1 MTLMS
6 LAGENRSVRWG
17 LLISLAVN
25 LFFVGTIGALAVRSY
40 LASELPVT
48 QSRRTA
54 EARIDR
60 IAATLPAADAASLR
74 AKFESERATAEAAR
88 EAYDRSLE
96 QVRTALRAEPFDG
109 SSLTAAMADARSERV
124 ALDQVLH
131 EIIAASAAQMSP
143 EGRSR
148 LADWTPPPHPM
159 SCVR

>member
-1 MTLMS
+1 MTLRS
-6 LAGENRSVRWG
+6 LAGESRFVRWA

-25 LFFVGTIGALAVRSY
+25 LFFVGTIGALAIRSY
-40 LASELPVT
+40 VASECPVP
-48 QSRRTA
+48 QSRRGA

-60 IAATLPAADAASLR
+60 IAATLPAADAAMLR
-74 AKFESERATAEAAR
+74 AKFEAERSTAEAAR

-109 SSLTAAMADARSERV
+109 SALTAAMADARSQRG

-131 EIIAASAAQMSP
+131 DVIAASAAQMSP

-148 LADWTPPPHPM
+148 LADWTPPHPM
-159 SCVR
+159 RCVR

>member
-1 MTLMS
+1 MTLRS
-6 LAGENRSVRWG
+6 LAGENRSVRWA
-17 LLISLAVN
+17 LLISLAIN
-25 LFFVGTIGALAVRSY
+25 LFFVGTIGALTVRSY
-40 LASELPVT
+40 LAGECT
-48 QSRRTA
+48 QSRRSA

-60 IAATLPAADAASLR
+60 IAATLPAADAAILR
-74 AKFESERATAEAAR
+74 AKFDSERSSAEAAR

-96 QVRTALRAEPFDG
+96 QVRIALSAEPFDG

-148 LADWTPPPHPM
+148 LADWTPPPHPT